1 MAENPE
7 NLTPDAGASHG
18 GPDPGSGEPNNGP
31 KDVAKNGSKSVKD
44 ILADVAAGRLDPTEA
59 ARLLDQA
66 HRAEAADEVEVEE
79 TGTASGED
87 AVRADRT
94 SGTSVQR
101 LRIRALGRRVK
112 LIGEPYVKTVAVDGP
127 HVIKHEGDTL
137 VVTSE
142 GELGASLDGFT
153 LLQTRSLRDVQERV
167 LGLGREL
174 SIRVNPSLIIETEVT
189 AGSLSVE
196 RLPGLEHVRIT
207 AGSARI
213 RDADGPL
220 DLLVQAGSATV
231 EGKFTKGHT
240 RLRGESGSLQVHPLP
255 GSNVRIRHDV
265 QLGRIV
271 WEPDGGEKHERV
283 LGAGT
288 ATMDLEI
295 VMGQVTVREAP

>member
-1 MAENPE
+1 MADNNNTEE
-7 NLTPDAGASHG
+7 HEAEERTAAAGAANPSEG
-18 GPDPGSGEPNNGP
+18 ESAEPGS
-31 KDVAKNGSKSVKD
+31 VKQ
-44 ILADVAAGRLDPTEA
+44 ILADVAAGRIDPAEA
-59 ARLLDQA
+59 AKLLDRA
-66 HRAEAADEVEVEE
+66 HRATGVADEVEEVEE
-79 TGTASGED
+79 VERMHTEDPVAPIVGRTPTAS
-87 AVRADRT
+87 
-94 SGTSVQR
+94 SVSR
-101 LRIRALGRRVK
+101 VRIRALGRRVK
-112 LIGEPYVKTVAVDGP
+112 IIGEPYVKTVAIDGP

-174 SIRVNPSLIIETEVT
+174 SIRINPSLVVEAEVT
-189 AGSLSVE
+189 AGSLSAE

-207 AGSARI
+207 AGSARV

-255 GSNVRIRHDV
+255 GSDVRIRHDV

-271 WEPDGGEKHERV
+271 WEPDGVEKRERV

-288 ATMDLEI
+288 ATLDLEV
-295 VMGQVTVREAP
+295 VMGQVTVQEVG